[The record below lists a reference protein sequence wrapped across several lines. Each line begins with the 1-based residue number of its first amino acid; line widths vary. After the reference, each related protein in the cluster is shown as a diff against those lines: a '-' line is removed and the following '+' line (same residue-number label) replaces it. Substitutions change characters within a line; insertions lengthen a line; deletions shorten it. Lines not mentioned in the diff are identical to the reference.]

1 MRVVA
6 VGYASL
12 DYVVRLDLP
21 PRPDRT
27 STILSRAADWPRLG
41 GSPAYVAAAL
51 VAGGVGDAT
60 TVSWVGD
67 DREGERYRASLAH
80 RGLCAK
86 GVGLRPGR
94 TPVCILAYE
103 PDGGCHCLYDP
114 GLRREPELDESQRAL
129 IAAADALCITVGPA
143 GVTREA
149 LALARADALVAWV
162 VKADPRAVP
171 RDLAEALAMRAD
183 IVIFSRGE
191 AAFVEDAFDGV
202 NNAVRRPIVVETRG
216 RKEVALRHE
225 GEIDVV
231 PIDPVETDDPT
242 GAGDTFAG
250 GFLAA
255 RLTGADPPAA
265 LRAGVAAARAMLA
278 ERARSL
284 SHG

>member
-1 MRVVA
+1 MRVAV

-12 DYVVRLDLP
+12 DYVVRLDTA

-41 GSPAYVAAAL
+41 GAPAYVAAAL
-51 VAGGVGDAT
+51 AAGGVSDAT
-60 TVSWVGD
+60 AVSWVGD
-67 DREGERYRASLAH
+67 DREGERYRMSLAN
-80 RGLCAK
+80 RGLSAE
-86 GVGLRPGR
+86 GIGLRPGR

-114 GLRREPELDESQRAL
+114 GLRREPAMDRRQRTL

-149 LALARADALVAWV
+149 LALARADASVAWV

-171 RDLAEALAMRAD
+171 RDLAQALATRAD
-183 IVIFSRGE
+183 VIIFSRGE
-191 AAFVEDAFDGV
+191 AAFIEHALKRA
-202 NNAVRRPIVVETRG
+202 NHAIRRPVVVETRG
-216 RKEVALRHE
+216 RREVALKQ
-225 GEIDVV
+225 GSEIDVV
-231 PIDPVETDDPT
+231 PVDPIEIDDPT

-255 RLTGADPPAA
+255 RLTGADPATA

-278 ERARSL
+278 ERPRS
-284 SHG
+284 SRPG

>member
-1 MRVVA
+1 MRVAV

-12 DYVVRLDLP
+12 DYVVRLDTA

-41 GSPAYVAAAL
+41 GAPAYVAAAL
-51 VAGGVGDAT
+51 AAGGVSDVTA
-60 TVSWVGD
+60 VSWVGD
-67 DREGERYRASLAH
+67 DREGERYRMSLAN
-80 RGLCAK
+80 RGLSAE
-86 GVGLRPGR
+86 GIGLRPGR

-114 GLRREPELDESQRAL
+114 GLRREPAMDRRQRTL

-149 LALARADALVAWV
+149 LALARADASVAWV

-171 RDLAEALAMRAD
+171 RDLAQALATRAD
-183 IVIFSRGE
+183 VIIFSRGE
-191 AAFVEDAFDGV
+191 AAFIEHALKRA
-202 NNAVRRPIVVETRG
+202 NHAIRRPVVVETRG
-216 RKEVALRHE
+216 RREVALKQ
-225 GEIDVV
+225 GSEIDVV
-231 PIDPVETDDPT
+231 PVDPIEIDDPT

-255 RLTGADPPAA
+255 RLTGADPATA

-278 ERARSL
+278 ERPRS
-284 SHG
+284 SRPG

>member
-1 MRVVA
+1 MRVAV

-12 DYVVRLDLP
+12 DYVVRLDSA

-27 STILSRAADWPRLG
+27 SRILARADEWPRLG

-51 VAGGVGDAT
+51 VAVGVRNT
-60 TVSWVGD
+60 IPVSWVGD
-67 DREGERYRASLAH
+67 DREGERYRASLADI
-80 RGLCAK
+80 GIDAK
-86 GVGLRPGR
+86 GVSVRSGK

-114 GLRREPELDESQRAL
+114 GFRDEPELDERQRAL

-143 GVTREA
+143 GATREA
-149 LALARADALVAWV
+149 LQLVRADASVAWV

-171 RDLAEALAMRAD
+171 RSLAGTLGARAD

-191 AAFVEDAFDGV
+191 AAFVDEALGEV
-202 NNAVRRPIVVETRG
+202 NNAARRPIAVETRG
-216 RKEVALRHE
+216 RKEVALKQ
-225 GEIDVV
+225 GDEIEVFPVD
-231 PIDPVETDDPT
+231 PIETDDPT

-255 RLTGADPPAA
+255 WLARADPAA
-265 LRAGVAAARAMLA
+265 AAQAGVAAARAMLA
-278 ERARSL
+278 ERVRSARL
-284 SHG
+284 D